1 LEAQGFRKKMR
12 RFQGGG
18 EEPPLYRMS
27 PGRRRGT
34 VGSGLEDIRLSVAS
48 GSKCGGAR
56 EEEKRRRFCYEPR
69 EEVGFSKKP

>member
-1 LEAQGFRKKMR
+1 MLLDVLRLR
-12 RFQGGG
+12 
-18 EEPPLYRMS
+18 EP
-27 PGRRRGT
+27 
-34 VGSGLEDIRLSVAS
+34 S